1 MHTCT
6 VFNNVQIQTYIC
18 LMSSYYTFQIYIV
31 LYPNISLKQA
41 SKMLHIYIDPI
52 RLLTIPL
59 KLFYRMI
66 YYLLIQCAVL
76 IPHFLAAPYKSL

>member
-31 LYPNISLKQA
+31 LYPNISLKRA

-52 RLLTIPL
+52 RLL
-59 KLFYRMI
+59 
-66 YYLLIQCAVL
+66 
-76 IPHFLAAPYKSL
+76 